1 MKENV
6 FDNPVELRSAV
17 AQPRFDDQRVLQR
30 AQRVVPLDEIRT
42 KLRLRRIGF
51 LGGAFAIAI
60 VLGAASALVA
70 VHIQRAGANGTAQ
83 IQLTTNTQPETNTT
97 ETETNTTE
105 TETAATQA
113 EPQME
118 PASLVEDEAPMQP
131 EVKPETTL
139 KKQTPPADRPRVVA
153 REFEPLEPRKREGDP
168 NEEEQLEQI
177 RESVLY
183 DRWQERRERR
193 AERRERRRNRNR
205 GGDRDLSNVDELFE
219 GPRRRE
225 RPRY

>member
-6 FDNPVELRSAV
+6 FENPVEVRAAV
-17 AQPRFDDQRVLQR
+17 ASPHFDDQRVVRR
-30 AQRVVPLDEIRT
+30 AQRVVPLAEIRT
-42 KLRLRRIGF
+42 KMRLRRIWY

-60 VLGAASALVA
+60 MLGAASALVA
-70 VHIQRAGANGTAQ
+70 VHIKRAGSTATSQ
-83 IQLTTNTQPETNTT
+83 IQFTTNTQPESNTA
-97 ETETNTTE
+97 ETETV
-105 TETAATQA
+105 

-118 PASLVEDEAPMQP
+118 QASLVEADTTTAEP
-131 EVKPETTL
+131 EDKPVMSTT
-139 KKQTPPADRPRVVA
+139 KQTLPQTPQAQRPRVTE
-153 REFEPLEPRKREGDP
+153 REFEPLEPRRRVRGEP

-183 DRWQERRERR
+183 DQWQERRARR
-193 AERRERRRNRNR
+193 AERRERRRNR

-219 GPRRRE
+219 GPRRPE